1 MKDFSVVVP
10 VYGCPEALETLC
22 DRTISTISKLEK
34 SYEIVLVN
42 DGCPKGSW
50 EIIKKLCKKNKNIV
64 GINFS
69 RNFGQIHST
78 NAGISYAKG
87 KYIVLM
93 DCDLQDKPEGIED
106 LYNKMQEGY
115 DIVFAKR
122 KDRKDSFLAKLS
134 SKIFYKIYNYFVE
147 GFFDGDI
154 ANFCIVKR
162 KVVDEY
168 NLIKDSNKSFTPT
181 LTWMGYKQTAIEI
194 ESEERFEGKSSYNL
208 SKKIDLAIDMLTSQ
222 SIKPLKAVINLGVLF
237 SFFSFLFLLFQIIK
251 YFTFNDIPVG
261 WTSVIASIFLTS
273 GIIMVCLGGVGIYIG
288 NIFKQTRG
296 MPEYIVEEIINGK

>member
-1 MKDFSVVVP
+1 M
-10 VYGCPEALETLC
+10 
-22 DRTISTISKLEK
+22 
-34 SYEIVLVN
+34 
-42 DGCPKGSW
+42 
-50 EIIKKLCKKNKNIV
+50 
-64 GINFS
+64 
-69 RNFGQIHST
+69 
-78 NAGISYAKG
+78 
-87 KYIVLM
+87 M